1 MQTDMS
7 LFPCGCGPLLSQI
20 SSLSAGI
27 GSRRH
32 VGGAMTA
39 PVHLSALREEQHK
52 NAIGPYQAR
61 HRGSLADAP
70 AKIHCVANIAHRSR
84 LGTQTHCNTTVQRF
98 NSDVG
103 DQPSADT
110 DRFRKRA
117 GVVPPSRYLR
127 SA

>member
-1 MQTDMS
+1 
-7 LFPCGCGPLLSQI
+7 
-20 SSLSAGI
+20 
-27 GSRRH
+27 
-32 VGGAMTA
+32 MTA

-84 LGTQTHCNTTVQRF
+84 LGTQTYCNTTVQRF
-98 NSDVG
+98 NSDIG

-110 DRFRKRA
+110 DRFRKRT

-127 SA
+127 SAQAGGARRYRLINSGPHGTDHRTHRPSRR